1 MKSKHTKSALIGLGV
16 ILAAG
21 AAVLKFKHPTP
32 ETHEGPPIR
41 PVRTVVAK
49 ALDESEILQ
58 GTGEIRPRTETS
70 LGFQIGGR
78 LTRRSVEVGA
88 LVKAGDVLATL
99 DDTDVTNELK
109 AAEADLRAAVSL
121 EEQARLADERAVT
134 LLKSNAISKAEAE
147 AAVAGHRSSVA
158 RREAAQTAV
167 DLARRKVGYT
177 SLTAR
182 QDGVVTVTGANA
194 GQVVAAGQM
203 VVTVASLGEREAV
216 FNVPETVIHLQEPV
230 GLQVAVSLVSDPAV
244 HAVGKVREVS
254 PIADATTRTF
264 RVKVSL
270 PTAPEAMALGVSVR
284 GKAQLPPTQFIHLP
298 ASSLTSESDKPA
310 VYVVPE
316 GGDSLQRRLVQV
328 GRYSKDTVFITS
340 GLTDG
345 ERIVTAGVSK
355 LRPNQIVKLEEVAP

>member
-1 MKSKHTKSALIGLGV
+1 MKSKPIRTTLIGLGV
-16 ILAAG
+16 VLAAG
-21 AAVLKFKHPTP
+21 ASFLKFHHEPKIP
-32 ETHEGPPIR
+32 ESPPIR
-41 PVRTVVAK
+41 PVRTILAK

-70 LGFQIGGR
+70 MGFQIGGR
-78 LTRRSVEVGA
+78 LTRRHVEAGTR
-88 LVKAGDVLATL
+88 VKVGDVLATL
-99 DDTDVTNELK
+99 DDTDVANELK

-147 AAVAGHRSSVA
+147 AAEAGHRSSVA

-177 SLTAR
+177 SLTVR

-203 VVTVASLGEREAV
+203 VVTVASLDEREAV

-230 GLQVAVSLVSDPAV
+230 GLQVAVSLVSDPQI
-244 HAVGKVREVS
+244 HTLGTVREVS

-270 PTAPEAMALGVSVR
+270 PAAPEAMALGVSVR
-284 GKAQLPPTQFIHLP
+284 GKAQLPPTQLIQLP
-298 ASSLTSESDKPA
+298 ASSLTSENDKPA
-310 VYVVPE
+310 VYVVPAGE
-316 GGDSLQRRLVQV
+316 TTLKRRLVQV
-328 GRYSKDTVFITS
+328 GRYSKDIVFITS
-340 GLTDG
+340 GITAG